1 MIPLYI
7 FLKMVI
13 FSQQSVFST
22 MWICVVVFLLW
33 TGSGGCT
40 ERADKSHLI
49 QYSSADFYQ
58 KLKAGKIMFVFFE
71 RQGRLQKPAFE
82 RTKEL

>member
-1 MIPLYI
+1 MI
-7 FLKMVI
+7 I

-22 MWICVVVFLLW
+22 MWICVAVFLLW

-40 ERADKSHLI
+40 EGGDKSNLI
-49 QYSSADFYQ
+49 QYSSADFNQ
-58 KLKAGKIMFVFFE
+58 KLNAGKIMFVFFE
-71 RQGRLQKPAFE
+71 RQGSLQKPAFE